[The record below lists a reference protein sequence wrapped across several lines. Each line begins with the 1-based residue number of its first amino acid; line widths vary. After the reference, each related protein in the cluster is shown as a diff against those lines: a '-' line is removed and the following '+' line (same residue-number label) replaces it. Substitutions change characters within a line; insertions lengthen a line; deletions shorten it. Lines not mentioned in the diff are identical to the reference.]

1 MAKSRSKTVVVCDAG
16 PLIHLDEVGCLQ
28 IMADFEKVIV
38 PHGVRNEVNSHRS
51 ISFDKH
57 DILWSFVP
65 AIFPLESDIDTIC
78 KLFSLDKG
86 EVEALSLM
94 SFEPGAVFLTD
105 DAAARIVAAKLGY
118 RVHGT
123 IGVLIRAIR
132 RNLLKPEE
140 VADALKRVHDVSTL
154 HIKKTLL
161 QEIISKI
168 RQNNI

>member
-1 MAKSRSKTVVVCDAG
+1 M
-16 PLIHLDEVGCLQ
+16 
-28 IMADFEKVIV
+28 
-38 PHGVRNEVNSHRS
+38 
-51 ISFDKH
+51 
-57 DILWSFVP
+57 
-65 AIFPLESDIDTIC
+65 
-78 KLFSLDKG
+78 G

-140 VADALKRVHDVSTL
+140 VADALNRIHDVSTL
-154 HIKKTLL
+154 YIKKTLL
-161 QEIISKI
+161 QEIISKVL
-168 RQNNI
+168 QKNG